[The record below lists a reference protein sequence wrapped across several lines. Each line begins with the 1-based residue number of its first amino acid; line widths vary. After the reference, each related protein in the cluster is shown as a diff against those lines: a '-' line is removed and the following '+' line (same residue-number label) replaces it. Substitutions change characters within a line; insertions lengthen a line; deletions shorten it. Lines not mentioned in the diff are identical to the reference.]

1 MGHLELNVGFVE
13 KDDMS
18 EDNSL
23 KLVVLDD
30 IDLVDTGGLNVSEL
44 VWTQKYGTP
53 IKLGD
58 MSDHHLRSTALML
71 MGMGYQKYRVPD
83 QLKIKW
89 LTAIRMEWEKR
100 MRERNVKPNKASQDT
115 K

>member
-1 MGHLELNVGFVE
+1 MCND
-13 KDDMS
+13 KDH
-18 EDNSL
+18 SL
-23 KLVVLDD
+23 DLVVLDD
-30 IDLVDTGGLNVSEL
+30 IDLVDKQGLNVSEL
-44 VWTQKYGTP
+44 VWTQKYGIP

-58 MSDHHLRSTALML
+58 MTDHHLRSTALML
-71 MGMGYQKYRVPD
+71 MGMGYQRYRVRD

-100 MRERNVKPNKASQDT
+100 MRKRDAEQNKTFEDT